1 MCGTVVGGR
10 VETCHDRK
18 MLSKSKIPQ
27 RIPEYRD
34 ARPLA
39 EIPFCLSIR
48 LTISQIQFRVRSFEL
63 KDVLVGP
70 LEQASE
76 LIISRSF
83 LSDTVL
89 FGKYFEWKS
98 FSYNRTRLMLFFV
111 YFS

>member
-1 MCGTVVGGR
+1 MTHAPV
-10 VETCHDRK
+10 
-18 MLSKSKIPQ
+18 
-27 RIPEYRD
+27 
-34 ARPLA
+34 A